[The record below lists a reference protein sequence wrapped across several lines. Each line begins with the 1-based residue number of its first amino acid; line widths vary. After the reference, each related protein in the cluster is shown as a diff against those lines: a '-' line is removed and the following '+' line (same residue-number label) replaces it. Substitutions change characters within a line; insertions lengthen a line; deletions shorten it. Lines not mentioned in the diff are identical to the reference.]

1 MARIT
6 IEDCLQN
13 VANRFQLVLVA
24 AKRARQLA
32 LGSAEATVSWENDK
46 PSVVALREI
55 ASGKL
60 FFTSEGE
67 VRAANDQE
75 EEQATAE
82 TTQASVVDSTI
93 STGDVLSDAPAHTS
107 TQEQSLSNDQNDSS
121 DTH

>member
-75 EEQATAE
+75 EEQVTAE

-93 STGDVLSDAPAHTS
+93 STGDVLSDAPAPTS

>member
-13 VANRFQLVLVA
+13 VTNRFQLVLIA

-46 PSVVALREI
+46 PSVVALREV

-75 EEQATAE
+75 DDQVMAE
-82 TTQASVVDSTI
+82 TMQESVADSTP
-93 STGDVLSDAPAHTS
+93 TGDVISDAPATTPTH
-107 TQEQSLSNDQNDSS
+107 EQSLGTDQTDSS